1 MKNYKTTLIGA
12 VLAFLLAIQPVLD
25 GSGYKLDSE
34 TLAKLATAGMIALL
48 GYLSK
53 DHDVI

>member
-1 MKNYKTTLIGA
+1 MKNYKTTIIGA
-12 VLAFLLAIQPVLD
+12 ILAFLLAIQPVLD
-25 GSGYKLDSE
+25 GTGYKMDSE
-34 TLAKLATAGMIALL
+34 TLAKLMTAGMIALL